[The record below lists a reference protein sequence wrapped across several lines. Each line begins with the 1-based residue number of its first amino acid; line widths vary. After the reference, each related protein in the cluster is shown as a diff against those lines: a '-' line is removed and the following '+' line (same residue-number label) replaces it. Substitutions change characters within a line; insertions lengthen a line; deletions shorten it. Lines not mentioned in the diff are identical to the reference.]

1 MQNAPIS
8 LSCKIIPEANNPAG
22 FFFQPVQILFLE
34 APAII
39 ECGLVFVE
47 SGLAF
52 VESGLVFVAPFCVLF
67 IRIMAAE
74 HGNGIVTSD

>member
-8 LSCKIIPEANNPAG
+8 LSCKMIPEANKPAS
-22 FFFQPVQILFLE
+22 FFFQLVQILFLE

-39 ECGLVFVE
+39 ECGLV
-47 SGLAF
+47 F

>member
-1 MQNAPIS
+1 M
-8 LSCKIIPEANNPAG
+8 
-22 FFFQPVQILFLE
+22 
-34 APAII
+34 PAII
-39 ECGLVFVE
+39 ECGHVFVE